1 MTNQLTDDDLG
12 QEVRALLDEYQAWL
26 RDNTMLREVDDWVEI
41 TTPYLDRHNDCLQIY
56 ATRDGGSWTL
66 SDDGFIISDLE
77 MSGCTLDTPKRL
89 ALLNMTLAG
98 FGVRRDDNEAL
109 IVRAS
114 QNSFAT
120 KKHSLLQA
128 MLAVNDLFYLASP
141 TIANLFAEDVA
152 QWLDVSA
159 VRYTPNVKL
168 SGETGYDH
176 LFEFVIPKSP
186 SQPERMLQTIN
197 SPSRQTAINV
207 AFACHDT
214 RSARPDDSR
223 TYAIVNDAQ
232 GKIPAPVVD
241 ALQSYEVQPIA
252 WSQRDQIQAELA
264 A

>member
-1 MTNQLTDDDLG
+1 MIEDVQ
-12 QEVRALLDEYQAWL
+12 ALLDEYQAWL
-26 RDNTMLREVDDWVEI
+26 RDNTMLREVDEWVEI

-56 ATRDGGSWTL
+56 ATRNGGSWTL

-98 FGVRRDDNEAL
+98 FGVKRDDNEAL

-141 TIANLFAEDVA
+141 TIANLFFEDVSL
-152 QWLDVSA
+152 WLDESQ
-159 VRYTPNVKL
+159 VRSTPRVRFF
-168 SGETGYDH
+168 GESGYDH
-176 LFEFVIPKSP
+176 LFDFVIPKST
-186 SQPERMLQTIN
+186 SEPERMLQTIN
-197 SPSRQTAINV
+197 SPSRETATRV

-214 RSARPDDSR
+214 RNGRPDGSR
-223 TYAIVNDAQ
+223 TYAVLNDAQ
-232 GKIPAPVVD
+232 GRVSSQVMD
-241 ALQSYEVQPIA
+241 ALESYEVHPIL
-252 WSQRDQIQAELA
+252 WSQRESVQAELA
-264 A
+264 G